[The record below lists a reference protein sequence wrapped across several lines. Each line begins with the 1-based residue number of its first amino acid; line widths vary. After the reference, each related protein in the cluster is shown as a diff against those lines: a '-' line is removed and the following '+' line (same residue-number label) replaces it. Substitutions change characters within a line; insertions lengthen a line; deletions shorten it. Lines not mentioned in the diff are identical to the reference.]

1 MLDGFMNA
9 FSGLGGYF
17 KAHEGLPFAPL
28 SLVRAHA
35 PRALAFVSEEVE
47 LRMGAGPLAD
57 FVQPEGVKG
66 EEGLQLLR
74 IVDDDDGVVDFF
86 LPLMLFE
93 FVLLMRLLQLVLFSN
108 VFESF
113 DWSCF
118 FRAPF

>member
-74 IVDDDDGVVDFF
+74 IVDNDDGVGIAVVLVDDAS
-86 LPLMLFE
+86 E
-93 FVLLMRLLQLVLFSN
+93 LLLACGVPELELDEVAAVVEGPGSAQ
-108 VFESF
+108 
-113 DWSCF
+113 CT
-118 FRAPF
+118 